1 MNISSIFFSGSGNT
15 KEIAYFSRTYI
26 NKILKNSVIK
36 KDIDL
41 SLSPINSELL
51 YTKDDLL
58 IISFPVYSGRVPK
71 YLMESIENIKG
82 NKTPCIILQTYG
94 NRDFDDSLIE
104 MKTLLENKS
113 FIILGCCSIVARH
126 SIFPEVGKNRPNE
139 KDLDLL
145 KEFLR
150 LSTDKLSSKNFNE
163 FSVPGNKEY
172 KKYTKTKLYPT
183 ANLNCTR
190 CNKCIIFCPVHAI
203 SIDNPFLMDQD
214 KCIACGKCINVCSY
228 NARGYFTEEYKTLN
242 ENFIKNNSKP
252 KKSSYYL

>member
-1 MNISSIFFSGSGNT
+1 MKISSIFFSGSGNT
-15 KEIAYFSRTYI
+15 KKIAYYSRTYV

-41 SLSPINSELL
+41 TLSPINSEHL
-51 YTKDDLL
+51 YSKDDLL

-71 YLMESIENIKG
+71 YIINSIENIKG
-82 NKTPCIILQTYG
+82 NNTPCIILQTYG

-104 MKTLLENKS
+104 MKTFLENKS
-113 FIILGCCSIVARH
+113 FIILGCCSIVSRH
-126 SIFPEVGKNRPNE
+126 SIFPEVAKDRPNE
-139 KDLDLL
+139 KDLDIL

-150 LSTDKLSSKNFNE
+150 LSTKKLSNKDFNN
-163 FSVPGNKEY
+163 FSVPGNKKYKEY
-172 KKYTKTKLYPT
+172 KKSTLYPI
-183 ANLNCTR
+183 ANSNCTL

-203 SIDNPFLMDQD
+203 SITDPLVVDEN
-214 KCIACGKCINVCSY
+214 KCIACGKCINVCSF
-228 NARGYFTEEYKTLN
+228 NARGYFTEEYKVLN